1 MLQKKFEDAKWIIR
15 SHNPQKYRKIS
26 GQTIKNKQWSTNTT
40 QKEENEDT
48 KGVIRIR
55 KSKKYRQH
63 NDQKEKRTNDYPQNT
78 TQKTKDRAT
87 RSPLKTRGELRCSER
102 VGSSCCTS
110 GTSRVTLVKIR

>member
-15 SHNPQKYRKIS
+15 SHNPKKYRKIS

-48 KGVIRIR
+48 KGVIKIR

-63 NDQKEKRTNDYPQNT
+63 NERMVVPMGTNSSLLMDVFLSSVEAYVRPV
-78 TQKTKDRAT
+78 
-87 RSPLKTRGELRCSER
+87 PLKNNKQYL
-102 VGSSCCTS
+102 
-110 GTSRVTLVKIR
+110 LVKLK